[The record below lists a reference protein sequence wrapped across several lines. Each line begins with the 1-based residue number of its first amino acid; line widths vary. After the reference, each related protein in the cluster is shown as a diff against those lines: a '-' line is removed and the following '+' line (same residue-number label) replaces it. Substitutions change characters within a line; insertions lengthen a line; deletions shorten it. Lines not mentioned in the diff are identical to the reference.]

1 MRSVPPV
8 TTTSPLLPSHAK
20 LSPGSSLKV
29 KVTVAVS
36 PALRALSS
44 LLRVSV
50 GARVSMVMPGVVP
63 APPVLPAA
71 SV

>member
-1 MRSVPPV
+1 MGVLKLPPV
-8 TTTSPLLPSHAK
+8 VSTSSAVKPV
-20 LSPGSSLKV
+20 GTSLKL

-36 PALRALSS
+36 PILTALT
-44 LLRVSV
+44 LLLIAKV
-50 GARVSMVMPGVVP
+50 GATVSMLILGVVP